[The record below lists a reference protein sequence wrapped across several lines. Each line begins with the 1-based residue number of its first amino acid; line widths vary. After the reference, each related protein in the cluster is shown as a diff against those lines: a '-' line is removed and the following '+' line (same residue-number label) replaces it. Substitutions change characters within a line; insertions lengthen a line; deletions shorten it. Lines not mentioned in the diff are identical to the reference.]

1 MRSSKSYHSGAQ
13 WIDDDDDD
21 DSEDSEFDD
30 EN

>member
-1 MRSSKSYHSGAQ
+1 MRSSKSYHSGAANE
-13 WIDDDDDD
+13 WIDDD